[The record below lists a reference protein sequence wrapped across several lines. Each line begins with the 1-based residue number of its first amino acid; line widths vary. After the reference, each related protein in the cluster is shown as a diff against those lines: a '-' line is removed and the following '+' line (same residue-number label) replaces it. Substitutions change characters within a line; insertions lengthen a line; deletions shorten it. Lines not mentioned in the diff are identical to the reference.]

1 MKPWL
6 RHGLVLGII
15 ALLSM
20 GPLLLALLA
29 GAFAQANGCT
39 LHEGNVNPC
48 VVGGRDYGE
57 TLYTLGVMG
66 WFALLTLPGGM
77 LVAGVYLLVVW
88 FRQASNGSRK

>member
-15 ALLSM
+15 ALLSFS
-20 GPLLLALLA
+20 PLLLALLA

-39 LHEGNVNPC
+39 LHEGYVNPC

-66 WFALLTLPGGM
+66 WFSLLTLPGGM
-77 LVAGVYLLVVW
+77 LATGLYLLVVW
-88 FRQASNGSRK
+88 FRRASSGTHK

>member
-39 LHEGNVNPC
+39 LHEGSVNPC

-57 TLYTLGVMG
+57 TLYMLGVMG
-66 WFALLTLPGGM
+66 WFALITLPGGM
-77 LVAGVYLLVVW
+77 LAAGV
-88 FRQASNGSRK
+88 